1 MGADCTGIDLS
12 EEGIKLAKELNK
24 ELGMNS
30 NFLCCN
36 VLDVSK
42 HLNTK
47 FDIVFTS
54 YGTIG
59 WLPDLKPWAQMISE
73 RLKKGG
79 IFYIVDFHPI
89 VWMFDYTS
97 KPLPNWL
104 TVTIKKN
111 IFMKN
116 MKELV
121 QMKNQK

>member
-1 MGADCTGIDLS
+1 
-12 EEGIKLAKELNK
+12 
-24 ELGMNS
+24 MNS

-36 VLDVSK
+36 ILDVSK